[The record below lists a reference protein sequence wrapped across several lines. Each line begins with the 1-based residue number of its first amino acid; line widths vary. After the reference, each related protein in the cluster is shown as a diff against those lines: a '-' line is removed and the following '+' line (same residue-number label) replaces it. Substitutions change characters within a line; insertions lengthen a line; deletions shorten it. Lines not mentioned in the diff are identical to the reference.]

1 MAKVRVATFNC
12 ENLFARFRFNSNVNP
27 QNASA
32 NGFTINDLAF
42 AFLNEDEKKLTGSA
56 IRAADADILCLQEV
70 ENFDVLKRFR
80 SQRLSQEGYKHGVV
94 IDGNDPRQID
104 VAVLSRFPIV
114 AARSHQ
120 HLRSGNSALFS
131 RDCLEVDIDVN
142 GKPLTLFVNHL
153 KSMLDKHD
161 PDNGRKNT
169 RARRLVQ
176 AQMVKQI
183 VSDRFGANP
192 GGKPFVILGD
202 LNDYLGP
209 GQGTTDAISDLV
221 QWNQVENVLERLPDN
236 SSGQLG
242 ERWTH
247 FFDQTN
253 ALNQELEAYKQID
266 YLLVSKSLAQ
276 NSSGNPVLVRKGLP
290 RRAVLYTGPRFPG
303 VGNSKPSASDHCPL
317 AFDITL

>member
-32 NGFTINDLAF
+32 NGFTINYLAF

-56 IRAADADILCLQEV
+56 IRAADADILCLQEI

-114 AARSHQ
+114 ATRSHQ
-120 HLRSGNSALFS
+120 HLRSGNTALFS

-142 GKPLTLFVNHL
+142 GKPLMLFVNHL
-153 KSMLDKHD
+153 KSMLDKND

-169 RARRLVQ
+169 RARRLTQ

-183 VSDRFGANP
+183 VIDRFGSNP

-290 RRAVLYTGPRFPG
+290 RRAVLYSGPRFPG

-317 AFDITL
+317 AFDLTL